1 MARIISFGSVPH
13 RNGSTLNFRPNPEHV
28 ETIGIIPELLFEK
41 KGLISAVHQ
50 LLVSHSRE
58 NLVS

>member
-1 MARIISFGSVPH
+1 MARITRFGSVPH
-13 RNGSTLNFRPNPEHV
+13 RNGSTLNFRPNPEHMEII
-28 ETIGIIPELLFEK
+28 ETVRGVVFQR
-41 KGLISAVHQ
+41 KGLIPAVHQ